1 MRFGRSNGSWAK
13 APEGW
18 AHSRTLSRGRRIAGA
33 GNLAGLGMAAGCQ
46 PAIQPIANRRYSRTL
61 RADRGGVA
69 HWKLQGFRKFL
80 GAPPL
85 PGPLLHFE
93 EWRRGGHGVL
103 DGVGFRR
110 VGRHANGLVKRM
122 VANHNQCRT
131 SQALPVQTP
140 TRPPQAIATG
150 KIIYN
155 RKNGRKTTVCNAR
168 LWILELRLNPNPVTA

>member
-1 MRFGRSNGSWAK
+1 MRDGRSDGGWAK

-18 AHSRTLSRGRRIAGA
+18 AHSRTLSRGRKIAGA
-33 GNLAGLGMAAGCQ
+33 RNLAGLGMAAGCQ

-69 HWKLQGFRKFL
+69 HGKVQGFRKFL

-103 DGVGFRR
+103 GGGWVSGGGSACQRFGQADGGESQPMPDQP
-110 VGRHANGLVKRM
+110 GAAGPDSGNSTPSQG
-122 VANHNQCRT
+122 NWQNQECH
-131 SQALPVQTP
+131 
-140 TRPPQAIATG
+140 
-150 KIIYN
+150 
-155 RKNGRKTTVCNAR
+155 TV
-168 LWILELRLNPNPVTA
+168 